1 MSVFYTLRDY
11 SRQLLDMIVSA
22 AAFIVRKTGEYALI
36 AWEWFKALP
45 LAEQLILIN
54 GIPAICAV
62 VLPAA
67 KFYIFE
73 SWFEINNPLAVW
85 MVGIGFLMFGTIFL
99 RERVWVMPVRV
110 VVNLYYLGLAVYMA
124 ASGTISKADAFT
136 VTSYYSFN
144 YVAPVIYAVLAVF
157 SVLTRR

>member
-1 MSVFYTLRDY
+1 MLRTLIDFAHY
-11 SRQLLDMIVSA
+11 AFDQLMRLAGFLI
-22 AAFIVRKTGEYALI
+22 RKAGEYTHI

-62 VLPAA
+62 LLPAA

-85 MVGIGFLMFGTIFL
+85 MIGIGFLMFGTIFL

-110 VVNLYYLGLAVYMA
+110 VVNLYYLGWAVYMA
-124 ASGTISKADAFT
+124 ASGTISRADAFT
-136 VTSYYSFN
+136 VTGYYSFN

-157 SVLTRR
+157 SFLTRR